1 MTFKPIKLPP
11 LSRAAYYWVAFREYA
26 ERLRNYGFLSAAVNA
41 LVIFSIGAL
50 ALLTSLGQPLGALY
64 PLEKTLRHAEHR
76 PLVMLGSDG
85 QPFAKRGDCV
95 ADAVTLE
102 ELPPHLIDAVLA
114 MEDRRF
120 YSHWGVDPIGV
131 TRAAIRNYEAGTI
144 RQGGSTITQQ
154 LVKFS
159 YLSGVKSFDRKAQ
172 EALLSLWLEIRLG
185 KNQILERY
193 LSSAYFGEGC
203 YGVRAAAEHFFG
215 KPVGELSI
223 PDAAFLVALL
233 SSPTQLSSNFDDA
246 RARANLVLQAMVA
259 DGRLDQQTL
268 AALAPIRLSRDTA
281 KEHGG
286 YYADWL
292 AGEVWKDLDEPR
304 SRQPMP
310 VYTTFDPGLQ
320 QMAEDAVREVLAK
333 RGKRDRA
340 TQAAL
345 VAMRTDGRVLAMV
358 GGVDRSVSQF
368 NRAVQA
374 QRQPGSAFKTF
385 VYLALLRAGGDNDM
399 MISDE
404 PISID
409 GWEPAN
415 YRSEFRG
422 TLSTTQAFASSINT
436 IAAKIGGAVG
446 PDAVIR
452 AARDLGIGS
461 PMAAT
466 PSIALGSYEVNLLEI
481 TSAYASIAA
490 GVYPVKSWGVKGLGA
505 QPLHDGEPPRES
517 GVWKLLDTPEM
528 HDLLEAVVQ
537 RGTGRAARLRR
548 VTSYGKTGTS
558 QDYRDAW
565 FIGFAGNLVV
575 GVWVGNDDDSPMR
588 RVTGGDLPAQIWAK
602 FMRAAIKEDPAFER
616 ELPEIPI
623 FVARSQEPAEE
634 LENYAAIDSLEEPVV
649 FISREAANYEHRTMR
664 GAFEYDRP
672 AVRPAPRRQPTVSRG
687 FQDRLNDMGWP
698 GGR

>member
-1 MTFKPIKLPP
+1 MTFKPMKLPP
-11 LSRAAYYWVAFREYA
+11 LSRATYYWVAFREYA
-26 ERLRNYGFLSAAVNA
+26 ERLRHYGFLSASVNA
-41 LVIFSIGAL
+41 LIIFSLGTL
-50 ALLTSLGQPLGALY
+50 AMLTSLGAPVSELY
-64 PLEKTLRHAEHR
+64 PLEKTLRPAENR
-76 PLVMLGSDG
+76 PLVMLAANG

-95 ADAVTLE
+95 ADAVTLK

-120 YSHWGVDPIGV
+120 YSHWGVDPIGI
-131 TRAAIRNYEAGTI
+131 TRAALRNYEAGTI

-154 LVKFS
+154 LVKMS

-185 KNQILERY
+185 KNEILERY

-203 YGVRAAAEHFFG
+203 YGVRAAAAHFFG

-223 PDAAFLVALL
+223 PDSAFLVALL
-233 SSPTQLSSNFDDA
+233 SSPTQLANNFDDA
-246 RARANLVLQAMVA
+246 RSRAKLVLQAMVD
-259 DGRLDQQTL
+259 DGRLERQRL
-268 AALAPIRLSRDTA
+268 ATIAPITLSRDTS

-292 AGEVWKDLDEPR
+292 AGEVRKDLAEPR
-304 SRQPMP
+304 SRQPVP
-310 VYTTFDPGLQ
+310 IYTTFEPGLQ
-320 QMAEDAVREVLAK
+320 QMAEDAVRDILVK
-333 RGKRDRA
+333 RGKRA
-340 TQAAL
+340 HASQAAL

-358 GGVDRSVSQF
+358 GGMDHSLSQF

-374 QRQPGSAFKTF
+374 KRQPGSAFKTF
-385 VYLALLRAGGDNDM
+385 VYLALLRAGGDSDM
-399 MISDE
+399 LISDQQV
-404 PISID
+404 SID

-422 TLSTTQAFASSINT
+422 TLSLTQAFASSINT
-436 IAAKIGGAVG
+436 IAAKIGDAIG
-446 PDAVIR
+446 PDAVVR
-452 AARDLGIGS
+452 AARDLGIAS
-461 PMAAT
+461 PLTAT

-490 GVYPVKSWGVKGLGA
+490 GVYPVKPWGVKGLGA
-505 QPLHDGEPPRES
+505 QQVNDGEPPRDA
-517 GVWKLLDTPEM
+517 GIWKLRHTEEM
-528 HDLLEAVVQ
+528 RDLLRAVVR
-537 RGTGRAARLRR
+537 RGTGKAARLR

-565 FIGFAGNLVV
+565 FIGFSGNLVV

-602 FMRAAIKEDPAFER
+602 FMRSAIKEDPGFER
-616 ELPEIPI
+616 KLPEIPV
-623 FVARSQEPAEE
+623 FAARSQEPAEDF
-634 LENYAAIDSLEEPVV
+634 ENYAAIDSLEAPAV
-649 FISREAANYEHRTMR
+649 FIPREATNYEHRTTR
-664 GAFEYDRP
+664 GAYEYDDRP
-672 AVRPAPRRQPTVSRG
+672 TVRRAPNRRSTVSRN
-687 FQDRLNDMGWP
+687 FQERLNDMGWP